1 MIDNIE
7 AIGNIEADA
16 AMSAYVWGA
25 LSMQYPKEASV
36 ASKIADKTMSTM
48 ERNARK
54 LPAFSVEEVCYWVKL
69 ATYAH
74 AIIDGIKD
82 HGIRT
87 K

>member
-1 MIDNIE
+1 MIE
-7 AIGNIEADA
+7 NIEADVQMA
-16 AMSAYVWGA
+16 TYILSA
-25 LSMQYPKEASV
+25 LEMQYPKEEAV
-36 ASKIADKTMSTM
+36 VSKLANKTMDT
-48 ERNARK
+48 K

-74 AIIDGIKD
+74 IIIDGIKE